1 MFHHMKFVAIALC
14 MAVMLPQ
21 TGRTAPESFANL
33 AEQLMPAVVNISTS
47 QNVPERPNVPRNFPQ
62 GSPFDDMFRDF
73 FERFGTPQDGAPRGG
88 PGRKVQSLGSGFIID
103 RSGYVV
109 TNNHVIEEADE
120 IEVIMQ
126 DGTSLKAELVGRDP
140 KTDIAVLKVTTDED
154 LPFVKFGDSN
164 ELRVGDWVLA
174 IGNPFGLGGSVS
186 AGIVSA
192 RHRRI
197 NAGPYDDFIQ
207 TDAAINRGNSGGPLF
222 DMDGEVVGVN
232 TAIISPSG
240 GSVGIGFSIPSH
252 LAKNVVDQLIE
263 FGQTRRGWLGVRI
276 QTVTDDIAESVGLD
290 RARGALVAGI
300 ASDGPSAKSEML
312 EGDIIITF
320 DGKAVE
326 DMQDLPRIVA
336 ETTVGKRVDVEVW
349 REGSP
354 RTIQVTID
362 LLDENMDIAS
372 NNDAAP
378 ESTAVSENVLGMKL
392 SNITPALRSEYGLSD
407 EVQGVLVLEVDPD
420 SQAAE
425 KGIGEGD
432 VIDKIF
438 SDSITSPREASDAV
452 EKVGAAGGTTALLRL
467 NIDGQYRFVALRLR

>member
-1 MFHHMKFVAIALC
+1 MFHRVKFVAIA
-14 MAVMLPQ
+14 MLMVVAMPQ
-21 TGRTAPESFANL
+21 IGRSTPESFADL
-33 AEQLMPAVVNISTS
+33 AEKLMPAVVNISTS

-73 FERFGTPQDGAPRGG
+73 FERFGAPQDGSPRMG

-103 RSGYVV
+103 ASGYVV

-140 KTDIAVLKVTTDED
+140 KTDIAVLKVSADED
-154 LPFVKFGDSN
+154 LPFVRFGDSN
-164 ELRVGDWVLA
+164 DLRVGDWVLA

-222 DMDGEVVGVN
+222 DTDGRVVGVN

-252 LAKNVVDQLIE
+252 LAENVVDQLIE

-290 RARGALVAGI
+290 SARGALVAGI
-300 ASDGPSAKSEML
+300 SADGPAAKSSML

-320 DGKAVE
+320 DGKSVDE
-326 DMQDLPRIVA
+326 MQDLPRIVA
-336 ETTVGKRVDVEVW
+336 ETDVGKVVDVEVW
-349 REGSP
+349 REGES
-354 RTIQVTID
+354 RIIKVTID
-362 LLDENMDIAS
+362 LLDESMDVAVA
-372 NNDAAP
+372 DERVP

-392 SNITPALRSEYGLSD
+392 SNITSALRAQYGLSD
-407 EVQGVLVLEVDPD
+407 GVQGVLVLEVDPS

-438 SDSITSPREASDAV
+438 SDNITTPREAADAV
-452 EKVGAAGGTTALLRL
+452 KKVGAAGGTTALLRL
-467 NIDGQYRFVALRLR
+467 NINGQYRFVALRLR